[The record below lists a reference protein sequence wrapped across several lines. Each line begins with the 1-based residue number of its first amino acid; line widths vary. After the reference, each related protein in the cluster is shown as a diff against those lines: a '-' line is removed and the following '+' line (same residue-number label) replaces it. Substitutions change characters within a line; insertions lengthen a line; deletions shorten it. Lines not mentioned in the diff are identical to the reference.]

1 MRKGNAVGDEIL
13 IATYNS
19 KNRTVSDE
27 HLSEIFSAVG
37 ARYGYGDVRAEFA
50 ALKDFKVRWQRSYNW
65 AVFTVSD
72 YLDRAPDAVP
82 ENLAEVLFSK
92 INGQNMEYGDVFLEY
107 ITDKKLMKQNR
118 KDYLKRSKTLSKDS
132 IGEFH
137 DLNDCVNRMR
147 DLGLIPDDLEC
158 VLTWDSSVS
167 ARVAACSVLQGVVA
181 VSKEL
186 DRKGIPEHVLDC
198 CVYSQMCRLM
208 MGFNSHDE
216 VAYVRMCTAHPMAR
230 EATIWLNEHGMYL

>member
-65 AVFTVSD
+65 AVFTVRD
-72 YLDRAPDAVP
+72 YLDRAPDAVL

-92 INGQNMEYGDVFLEY
+92 INGQKWEIPVDPKTGKVPEEYLFARFLDISRGSRNGRERNNL
-107 ITDKKLMKQNR
+107 ID
-118 KDYLKRSKTLSKDS
+118 
-132 IGEFH
+132 IGREADMIH
-137 DLNDCVNRMR
+137 E
-147 DLGLIPDDLEC
+147 IPDGGFTPQQLVETGWWQAVNESDIEGIDDTGARAFSRELE
-158 VLTWDSSVS
+158 
-167 ARVAACSVLQGVVA
+167 AAEKKVTEKFG
-181 VSKEL
+181 E
-186 DRKGIPEHVLDC
+186 
-198 CVYSQMCRLM
+198 
-208 MGFNSHDE
+208 
-216 VAYVRMCTAHPMAR
+216 
-230 EATIWLNEHGMYL
+230 YLGRISEMFA

>member
-1 MRKGNAVGDEIL
+1 MRKENAVGDEIL

-50 ALKDFKVRWQRSYNW
+50 ALKDFKVRWQRSYNL

-72 YLDRAPDAVP
+72 YLDRAPDAVL

-118 KDYLKRSKTLSKDS
+118 RDYLKRSKTLSKDS
-132 IGEFH
+132 IGDDRQSEA
-137 DLNDCVNRMR
+137 R
-147 DLGLIPDDLEC
+147 DNYDDEELQRESLDAATGIRRSFSTKTAVRAAPC
-158 VLTWDSSVS
+158 SSFLRGIWTAVITARTSTVSMINSAGAMVS
-167 ARVAACSVLQGVVA
+167 AILRFRTS
-181 VSKEL
+181 
-186 DRKGIPEHVLDC
+186 
-198 CVYSQMCRLM
+198 MCLTV
-208 MGFNSHDE
+208 F
-216 VAYVRMCTAHPMAR
+216 
-230 EATIWLNEHGMYL
+230 LF